1 MIYDILSSEVI
12 NIPDPKQVFFQG
24 ARAIVR
30 TGDDMDVIEKEI
42 IKVKKSEFKIAL
54 VLYSQE
60 LQLAVSLL
68 ESVEQA
74 VANSGDIFMQI
85 LWKDHDEFW
94 SNNQRILIM
103 GSTLELSEQQIYRV
117 FEIAQSVQP

>member
-1 MIYDILSSEVI
+1 MIFEIPSSDVADIPE
-12 NIPDPKQVFFQG
+12 PKQLSFNG
-24 ARAIVR
+24 AIAVVR
-30 TGDDMDVIEKEI
+30 TGNDMDVIEKEI

-60 LQLAVSLL
+60 LQLADSLL
-68 ESVEQA
+68 ERVEQA

-94 SNNQRILIM
+94 SDNQRILQM
-103 GSTLELSEQQIYRV
+103 GSILGLNEQQIYRV
-117 FEIAQSVQP
+117 FEIAQGIQP